1 MIAAVASSGRHAM
14 AHAIDE
20 LDLAALGRALW
31 HRKGR
36 IAALTLLA
44 GGLAFAAVNMV
55 TPRYKSEARVLIE
68 TRDNIFLRPDAE
80 KALDRGSAIDQEAV
94 TSQVQLLLSRDLA
107 REVIKTLKLGER
119 PEFDPVLRGSSTIGV
134 LLAVAGLVRDPMSQ
148 TPEERVFRSF
158 AERLTAYQVEKSR
171 VIAIEFE
178 SESPELAA
186 RVANTVAKAYLM
198 VQQTAKQDQSRVA
211 GLWLAEKIEP
221 LRGAVADAEAKVE
234 QYRARNNLL
243 VGTNNTTLS
252 NQQLGELN
260 AQLSAGLAQKADG
273 EAKARIIRDV
283 LRTGASVEFADIINS
298 ELMRR
303 LSEQRV
309 TLRAQLAEQSSTLL
323 DQHPRIKELK
333 AQIADLDRQI
343 RAEADRLARALEND
357 ARVASAKVDTLGA
370 SLDRLKRQAGNV
382 NEQDVQL
389 RALEREAKAQRELL
403 ESYLAKYREATTRD
417 SVGAGSPDARIIST
431 AIVSNTPSWPK
442 KLPTVLIAALGTFVL
457 TVAFTLSGQLLSG
470 QLSAAAM
477 PQSHGADDLE
487 ALHPIQNSAKYPVDV
502 TGNVET
508 PGQDHERPQEQQEQA
523 RTPASEPHSSPS
535 DVQDANAL
543 ETAAEKMIGAVSSRL
558 MGRVAVIGARPGV
571 DAAPIAVLLARTLA
585 GKGKVIL
592 LDLASGGP
600 GLSALGADPSVP
612 GINELVAGSASFGEI
627 IARDRHSGTHFIAA
641 GQPSADLASMMQS
654 PRLVI
659 TVEALARSYDHVVI
673 NAGTLPDLPLEAI
686 AALAP
691 QAVLVADAPEDPISA
706 AAQEHLLAAGFSA
719 VNMLQGWS
727 APNPDG
733 SLARAAA

>member
-1 MIAAVASSGRHAM
+1 MIAAVASRGRHAVV
-14 AHAIDE
+14 HAIDE

-31 HRKGR
+31 RRKGL

-44 GGLAFAAVNMV
+44 AGLAFAAVNLV

-80 KALDRGSAIDQEAV
+80 KALDRGGAIDQEAV
-94 TSQVQLLLSRDLA
+94 TSQVQLILSRDLA

-134 LLAVAGLVRDPMSQ
+134 LLGVVGLVRDPMSQ

-186 RVANTVAKAYLM
+186 RAANAGAETYLM

-221 LRGAVADAEAKVE
+221 LRGAVANAEAKVE

-252 NQQLGELN
+252 NQQLGEFN
-260 AQLSAGLAQKADG
+260 GQLSAARAQKADT
-273 EAKARIIRDV
+273 EAKGRIIRDA
-283 LRTGASVEFADIINS
+283 LRTGSSVEFADIINS

-357 ARVASAKVDTLGA
+357 ARVASAKLDALGA
-370 SLDRLKRQAGNV
+370 SLEQLKHQAAGV

-417 SVGAGSPDARIIST
+417 SIGAGSPDARIIST

-442 KLPTVLIAALGTFVL
+442 KLPTVLIAALGTFAL
-457 TVAFTLSGQLLSG
+457 MVAFTLSGQLLSG
-470 QLSAAAM
+470 QLSTAAPM
-477 PQSHGADDLE
+477 PQSDVADNLE
-487 ALHPIQNSAKYPVDV
+487 ASGPIQSIVEYPA
-502 TGNVET
+502 EY
-508 PGQDHERPQEQQEQA
+508 
-523 RTPASEPHSSPS
+523 PA
-535 DVQDANAL
+535 DF
-543 ETAAEKMIGAVSSRL
+543 GAVTSRL

-571 DAAPIAVLLARTLA
+571 DTTSIAVLLSRTLA
-585 GKGKVIL
+585 GKGKVVL
-592 LDLASGGP
+592 LDLARGGP

-612 GINELVAGSASFGEI
+612 GISELVAGSASFGEI
-627 IARDRHSGTHFIAA
+627 IARDRHSGTHFIAG
-641 GQPSADLASMMQS
+641 GQPSADVASMVQS

-673 NAGTLPDLPLEAI
+673 NAGTLPDLPLEAM

-691 QAVLVADAPEDPISA
+691 QAVLVADAPDDPISA

-719 VNMLQGWS
+719 VNMLQGWL
-727 APNPDG
+727 APGADG
-733 SLARAAA
+733 SAARAAA

>member
-1 MIAAVASSGRHAM
+1 MIAAVASRGRHAVV
-14 AHAIDE
+14 HAIDE
-20 LDLAALGRALW
+20 LDLAALGGALW
-31 HRKGR
+31 RRKGL
-36 IAALTLLA
+36 IVALTLLA
-44 GGLAFAAVNMV
+44 AGLAFAAVNLV

-94 TSQVQLLLSRDLA
+94 TSQVQLILSRDLA

-134 LLAVAGLVRDPMSQ
+134 LLGLVGLVRDPMSQ

-186 RVANTVAKAYLM
+186 RAANAVVETYLM

-221 LRGAVADAEAKVE
+221 LRGAVANAEAKVE

-252 NQQLGELN
+252 NQQLGEFN
-260 AQLSAGLAQKADG
+260 GQLSGARAQKADA
-273 EAKARIIRDV
+273 EAKGRIIRDA
-283 LRTGASVEFADIINS
+283 LRTGAPVEFADIINS

-357 ARVASAKVDTLGA
+357 ARIASAKLDSLGA
-370 SLDRLKRQAGNV
+370 SLDQLKHQAANV

-389 RALEREAKAQRELL
+389 RALEREAKAQRDLL

-417 SVGAGSPDARIIST
+417 SIGAGSPDARIIST

-442 KLPTVLIAALGTFVL
+442 KLPTVLIAALGTFALV
-457 TVAFTLSGQLLSG
+457 VAFTLSGQLLAG
-470 QLSAAAM
+470 QFSTAAPM
-477 PQSHGADDLE
+477 RQSDVADDRE
-487 ALHPIQNSAKYPVDV
+487 APGPIQSMAEYPAEYPVD
-502 TGNVET
+502 
-508 PGQDHERPQEQQEQA
+508 
-523 RTPASEPHSSPS
+523 
-535 DVQDANAL
+535 L
-543 ETAAEKMIGAVSSRL
+543 GAVTSRL

-571 DAAPIAVLLARTLA
+571 DTTPIAVLLSRTLA
-585 GKGKVIL
+585 GKGKVVL
-592 LDLASGGP
+592 LDLARGGP

-612 GINELVAGSASFGEI
+612 GISDLVAGSASFGEI

-641 GQPSADLASMMQS
+641 GQPSADVASMVQS

-659 TVEALARSYDHVVI
+659 TVEALARSYDHIVI

-691 QAVLVADAPEDPISA
+691 QAVLVADAPDDPISA

-727 APNPDG
+727 APGADG
-733 SLARAAA
+733 SAARAAA

>member
-1 MIAAVASSGRHAM
+1 MIAAVASRGRHAVV
-14 AHAIDE
+14 HAIDE
-20 LDLAALGRALW
+20 LDLTALGGALW
-31 HRKGR
+31 RRKGL

-44 GGLAFAAVNMV
+44 AGLAFAAVNLV

-80 KALDRGSAIDQEAV
+80 KASDRGSTIDQEAV
-94 TSQVQLLLSRDLA
+94 TSQVQLILSRDLA
-107 REVIKTLKLGER
+107 REVIRTLKLGER

-134 LLAVAGLVRDPMSQ
+134 LLGVVGLVRDPMSQ

-186 RVANTVAKAYLM
+186 RAANAVAETYLM

-221 LRGAVADAEAKVE
+221 LRGAVANAEAKVE

-252 NQQLGELN
+252 NQQLGEFN
-260 AQLSAGLAQKADG
+260 GQLSAARAQKADA
-273 EAKARIIRDV
+273 EAKGRIIRDA
-283 LRTGASVEFADIINS
+283 LRTGAPVEFADIINS

-343 RAEADRLARALEND
+343 RTEADRLARALEND
-357 ARVASAKVDTLGA
+357 ARIASAKLDSLGA
-370 SLDRLKRQAGNV
+370 SLDQLKHQAANV

-389 RALEREAKAQRELL
+389 RALEREAKAQRDLL

-417 SVGAGSPDARIIST
+417 SIGAGSPDARIIST

-442 KLPTVLIAALGTFVL
+442 KLPTVLIAALGTFALV
-457 TVAFTLSGQLLSG
+457 VALTLSGQLLAG
-470 QLSAAAM
+470 QLSTAAPM
-477 PQSHGADDLE
+477 RQSDVADDRE
-487 ALHPIQNSAKYPVDV
+487 APGPIQSMAEYPAEYQVDLGGV
-502 TGNVET
+502 T
-508 PGQDHERPQEQQEQA
+508 
-523 RTPASEPHSSPS
+523 
-535 DVQDANAL
+535 
-543 ETAAEKMIGAVSSRL
+543 SRL

-571 DAAPIAVLLARTLA
+571 DTTSIAVLLSRTLA
-585 GKGKVIL
+585 GKGKVVL
-592 LDLASGGP
+592 LDLARGGP

-612 GINELVAGSASFGEI
+612 GISDLVAGSASFGEI
-627 IARDRHSGTHFIAA
+627 IARDRHSGTHFIAT
-641 GQPSADLASMMQS
+641 GQPSADVASMVQS

-691 QAVLVADAPEDPISA
+691 QAVLVADAPDDPLSA

-727 APNPDG
+727 APGADG
-733 SLARAAA
+733 SAARAAA

>member
-1 MIAAVASSGRHAM
+1 MV
-14 AHAIDE
+14 HAIDE
-20 LDLAALGRALW
+20 LDLAALGRALLR
-31 HRKGR
+31 RKGV
-36 IAALTLLA
+36 IAALTLLV
-44 GGLAFAAVNMV
+44 GGLAFAAVNLV

-94 TSQVQLLLSRDLA
+94 TSQVQLILSRDLA

-119 PEFDPVLRGSSTIGV
+119 PEFDPVLRGSSTVGV
-134 LLAVAGLVRDPMSQ
+134 LLGLVGLVRDPMSQ

-186 RVANTVAKAYLM
+186 RAANAVAETYLM
-198 VQQTAKQDQSRVA
+198 FQQTAKQDQSRVA

-221 LRGAVADAEAKVE
+221 LRGAVANAEAKVE

-260 AQLSAGLAQKADG
+260 TQLSGARAQKADA
-273 EAKARIIRDV
+273 EAKTRIIRDA
-283 LRTGASVEFADIINS
+283 LRAGASAEFADIINS

-309 TLRAQLAEQSSTLL
+309 ALRAQLAEQSSTLL
-323 DQHPRIKELK
+323 DQHPRIKELR

-343 RAEADRLARALEND
+343 RSEADRLARSLEND
-357 ARVASAKVDTLGA
+357 ARVASAKLDSLGA
-370 SLDRLKRQAGNV
+370 SLDQLKYQAANV

-417 SVGAGSPDARIIST
+417 SIGAGSPDARIIST

-442 KLPTVLIAALGTFVL
+442 KLPTVLIAALGTFAL
-457 TVAFTLSGQLLSG
+457 TVAFMLSGQLLSG
-470 QLSAAAM
+470 QFSTAVPAPQSDVVEDPGALQPIRPMAEGLVDLAGQAAA
-477 PQSHGADDLE
+477 QEHGRL
-487 ALHPIQNSAKYPVDV
+487 
-502 TGNVET
+502 
-508 PGQDHERPQEQQEQA
+508 QDQQGREQVS
-523 RTPASEPHSSPS
+523 ASEAQAPHSCAQGASPF
-535 DVQDANAL
+535 
-543 ETAAEKMIGAVSSRL
+543 ETAADEMIGAVTSGL
-558 MGRVAVIGARPGV
+558 MGRVAVIGACPGA
-571 DAAPIAVLLARTLA
+571 DTAPIAVLLSRTLA
-585 GKGKVIL
+585 GKGKVVL
-592 LDLASGGP
+592 LDLAFGGS
-600 GLSALGADPSVP
+600 GLSALGADPAAP
-612 GINELVAGSASFGEI
+612 GISDLVVGSASFGEI

-641 GQPSADLASMMQS
+641 GRAWADVASMVQS

-673 NAGTLPDLPLEAI
+673 NAGTLPDMPVEPI
-686 AALAP
+686 AALAS
-691 QAVLVADAPEDPISA
+691 QAVLVADVLDDPISA
-706 AAQEHLLAAGFSA
+706 SAQEHLLAAGFST
-719 VNMLQGWS
+719 VSVLQGWS
-727 APNPDG
+727 MAPGPNG
-733 SLARAAA
+733 STARAAA